1 MDTVI
6 TLIYTQPQAGVN
18 SPEQTALKSMT
29 HGKTG
34 ALDEEMSDDTATQG
48 RVKIQ
53 EVRGNLRIT
62 L

>member
-1 MDTVI
+1 M
-6 TLIYTQPQAGVN
+6 N
-18 SPEQTALKSMT
+18 SPEQTALMSMS

-34 ALDEEMSDDTATQG
+34 ALDEEMSDDKATQG

>member
-1 MDTVI
+1 M
-6 TLIYTQPQAGVN
+6 TL
-18 SPEQTALKSMT
+18 
-29 HGKTG
+29 GKTG